1 MSNWFQWFYKNIV
14 ITWVLDVI
22 SFIYTC
28 LYNFYLFIY
37 LVKRRL
43 NDFAVDVSW
52 NQRLTILMN
61 PSLGGTRGQKT
72 LLAKVPLYARVTT
85 SQSEK
90 FAVKP
95 PLSLLFSLFSHF
107 FFFLPSYSIMT
118 TMSFVCFFF
127 HPLIVVCQRTLN
139 SFCTYNFNRIIDDT
153 SWNTKKNRKKRKK

>member
-14 ITWVLDVI
+14 NTWVLDVI

-107 FFFLPSYSIMT
+107 FFSSLPIPSWRRCR
-118 TMSFVCFFF
+118 SFVFSF
-127 HPLIVVCQRTLN
+127 TL
-139 SFCTYNFNRIIDDT
+139 SSSCAREL
-153 SWNTKKNRKKRKK
+153 